1 MCLGGGG
8 AQLRVV
14 AQLIRLDRLRWCDTA
29 VLAVLAIVVV
39 LVEIAV
45 LAVLAGLG
53 GGCLVRSEFYQ
64 GWIFWISGSPYRTLT
79 PAGKKL

>member
-1 MCLGGGG
+1 
-8 AQLRVV
+8 LRAV

-39 LVEIAV
+39 LAV

-53 GGCLVRSEFYQ
+53 GGCLVRSEFCQ
-64 GWIFWISGSPYRTLT
+64 GWIFLDFWLHT
-79 PAGKKL
+79 